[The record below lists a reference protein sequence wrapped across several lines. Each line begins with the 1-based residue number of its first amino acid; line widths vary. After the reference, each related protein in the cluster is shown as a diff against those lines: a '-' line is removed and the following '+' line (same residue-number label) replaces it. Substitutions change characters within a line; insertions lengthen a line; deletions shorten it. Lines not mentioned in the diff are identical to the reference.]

1 MQHTFTTHND
11 ELGAKL
17 KKVMDE
23 HQAAKDPYPHYY
35 GKNDVDAVVF
45 SALGHGRW
53 RVNPIG
59 TVMADIG
66 DSDTGISEP
75 YFTRLT
81 KAEFEA
87 RVEAAQD
94 KARWA
99 EGSRWLLHDGG
110 KTVVE
115 CAKNDLCTYHNG
127 NDDPP
132 CAIPTTFKSLLILDY
147 YTEIT
152 PSRAREILAGWKAEK
167 EVRCFA
173 AIGRNEH
180 IDEHNHIAIRKYIG
194 GKHAESFRCDGSNGW
209 ECSFDGWE
217 CSFDG
222 TRTSGK
228 FAEFPPA
235 EWDRRVKAL
244 QPDPY
249 AEAKAAY
256 ADGVLQ
262 FRDKPCGLQ
271 AHSGEWID
279 HSCEFKPAYFLPPEQ
294 YRRRPTTKKTITVAC
309 SECGSHISY
318 CPYCGKHMK
327 VRINQ
332 GE

>member
-1 MQHTFTTHND
+1 MKHTFTTHND

-35 GKNDVDAVVF
+35 RNL
-45 SALGHGRW
+45 S
-53 RVNPIG
+53 
-59 TVMADIG
+59 DIG
-66 DSDTGISEP
+66 VLRFDAADMMGVFVIDSGDLCHTASLCPENNHCL
-75 YFTRLT
+75 TRLT

-94 KARWA
+94 KARRWA
-99 EGSRWLLHDGG
+99 EGSIWTTNGQCVWEWCSEHLSRTYESGIQIQEWFDCGQ
-110 KTVVE
+110 TMF
-115 CAKNDLCTYHNG
+115 DLVLNG
-127 NDDPP
+127 NEQ
-132 CAIPTTFKSLLILDY
+132 I
-147 YTEIT
+147 IT
-152 PSRAREILAGWKAEK
+152 PTRAREILAGWKAER
-167 EVRCFA
+167 EVKIRCFEFNCQRFIA
-173 AIGRNEH
+173 LVRFVEGEPTHRIRN
-180 IDEHNHIAIRKYIG
+180 
-194 GKHAESFRCDGSNGW
+194 
-209 ECSFDGWE
+209 
-217 CSFDG
+217 DG
-222 TRTSGK
+222 TRDYGARMAAGLSFYEGNRNAT
-228 FAEFPPA
+228 EFPPA

-279 HSCEFKPAYFLPPEQ
+279 HSCEFKPAYCLPPEQ